1 MYKVSHFLG
10 EDQFGPR
17 VIPLFGPADSY
28 FEKTAAATLLTPV
41 VRYIESLKPTNGSQY
56 VLVNAMGAT
65 EYYGSNINGDAF
77 SEASLIHR
85 PDDWR
90 DDPVLDRIRGKEW
103 PYGFPTFYD
112 AHPFAHHRNKDPKR
126 AFGEVELA
134 AWNDHMHRVELVCRI
149 DKDKCEQFGGV
160 PVWDRISAGQF
171 PDVSM
176 GCFPAG
182 SLVTMVDG
190 TRRPIED
197 VVDGDVVLT
206 HRGRGRRVTALH
218 RRHYSGELYTIKFE
232 AHRTLR
238 CTRQHP
244 LYVVSED
251 EVKERDDH
259 ANLRWCTDQKI
270 HPDWV
275 HAECLRITHYGLAPV
290 PYEER
295 LFDMPYDRASAFA
308 RLLGYYLAEGHLLR
322 NKSGKL
328 CGIELTTNKNDP
340 IHDEID
346 NLCRVFGTKNMPSS
360 HGRVNSEEA
369 IGIYIFDE
377 HLARLCSEHAG
388 SYSDKKRLSE
398 TVMFWP
404 KDLQFQLLGAYANGD
419 GCGPD
424 EGSLKFSTAS
434 VDLSWQLM
442 VLLARKGIPASHSVL
457 RHKDTGRSSK
467 DTTEYVVH
475 VGKQWSSA
483 FSIVCAKVKSSEVLK
498 SKHSRIFALQ
508 HNTNDMFVVTPV
520 RDIVSMPVEMD
531 VFNLEVEEDE
541 SYVVEGLAVHNC
553 KVPFDTCFPA
563 GTLVRTE
570 TGNKPIEQVVVGE
583 KVLAD
588 GGLYLPVTAVM
599 RRQADDLMQIV
610 ASGLPEITPTSNHP
624 FLIVRREEVRACKG
638 TANGRRCRHTP
649 DKSNTMLC
657 RRCGAELRFSMT
669 WTAASEVRPGDYMV
683 VPAQTPSSRVDIAL
697 PRARMLGYYLGDG
710 YIIKQRTGKKKDG
723 EYRDMGVGFSVGS
736 SEQEHLRRLLGT
748 LAEAGL
754 QNEPGVYDAG
764 CERKAH
770 IVSVYDQEAAVWL
783 QEMGGRGSYG
793 KRLAEDVFD
802 WPLEAKLELVGGY
815 IDTDGSFDDKGQVR
829 IASVNRGLLL
839 DVQRLLLQERITAT
853 VCFAGTSSGYEGGSD
868 CWYLVLSATQAQRFL
883 GRSVKVEPRELV
895 WESPQSFFW
904 EGYWLTPVKSVEE
917 LDVEREVYN
926 LSVDKLEQYVAEGR
940 VVHNCSICLDWKLYR
955 EAAATFDKAKHK
967 HPGMA
972 ILEFHKKLKE
982 KNGTGIRGL
991 SITRKDYCEHAAK
1004 QMNRILKDGRKV
1016 WVYNDYPRFFDISF
1030 VFIGADKTAKMM
1042 LKIAEGGVV
1051 YSIPSAKV
1059 AEDMGYTELW
1069 HPESSTRERMEK
1081 AASAEDEWLKM
1092 AFLGKNARLAKRS
1105 EIVKDVVPDYYKG
1118 KAVELA
1124 TSNEKDLPKDL
1135 LDSVATSSPLEN
1147 ILSTSGSL
1155 GMVLRPRE
1163 FQRIVLVQIGR
1174 KDMADDLDKK
1184 NITFPKT
1191 DEKSE
1196 VPMGPQ
1202 FFSKLL
1208 AGLLR
1213 PFFEG
1218 RSALA
1223 PALEGRLVMS
1233 TDKDENK
1240 KTKTSSQES
1249 ELLHKIGSA
1258 YNGYRSSLMD
1268 LVAHAQPMIGSATD
1282 PSDDL
1287 HKVASSPVDEVFTP
1301 LSVAY
1306 LQEAFWNEVP
1316 VSGNGVKTA

>member
-28 FEKTAAATLLTPV
+28 FEKTAAPTLLTPV

-77 SEASLIHR
+77 SEASLIHK

-134 AWNDHMHRVELVCRI
+134 AWHDHMHRVELVCRI

-176 GCFPAG
+176 GC
-182 SLVTMVDG
+182 
-190 TRRPIED
+190 
-197 VVDGDVVLT
+197 
-206 HRGRGRRVTALH
+206 
-218 RRHYSGELYTIKFE
+218 
-232 AHRTLR
+232 
-238 CTRQHP
+238 
-244 LYVVSED
+244 
-251 EVKERDDH
+251 
-259 ANLRWCTDQKI
+259 
-270 HPDWV
+270 
-275 HAECLRITHYGLAPV
+275 
-290 PYEER
+290 
-295 LFDMPYDRASAFA
+295 
-308 RLLGYYLAEGHLLR
+308 
-322 NKSGKL
+322 
-328 CGIELTTNKNDP
+328 
-340 IHDEID
+340 
-346 NLCRVFGTKNMPSS
+346 
-360 HGRVNSEEA
+360 
-369 IGIYIFDE
+369 
-377 HLARLCSEHAG
+377 
-388 SYSDKKRLSE
+388 
-398 TVMFWP
+398 
-404 KDLQFQLLGAYANGD
+404 
-419 GCGPD
+419 
-424 EGSLKFSTAS
+424 
-434 VDLSWQLM
+434 
-442 VLLARKGIPASHSVL
+442 
-457 RHKDTGRSSK
+457 
-467 DTTEYVVH
+467 
-475 VGKQWSSA
+475 
-483 FSIVCAKVKSSEVLK
+483 
-498 SKHSRIFALQ
+498 
-508 HNTNDMFVVTPV
+508 
-520 RDIVSMPVEMD
+520 
-531 VFNLEVEEDE
+531 
-541 SYVVEGLAVHNC
+541 
-553 KVPFDTCFPA
+553 KVPFDT
-563 GTLVRTE
+563 
-570 TGNKPIEQVVVGE
+570 
-583 KVLAD
+583 
-588 GGLYLPVTAVM
+588 
-599 RRQADDLMQIV
+599 
-610 ASGLPEITPTSNHP
+610 
-624 FLIVRREEVRACKG
+624 
-638 TANGRRCRHTP
+638 
-649 DKSNTMLC
+649 
-657 RRCGAELRFSMT
+657 
-669 WTAASEVRPGDYMV
+669 
-683 VPAQTPSSRVDIAL
+683 
-697 PRARMLGYYLGDG
+697 
-710 YIIKQRTGKKKDG
+710 
-723 EYRDMGVGFSVGS
+723 
-736 SEQEHLRRLLGT
+736 
-748 LAEAGL
+748 
-754 QNEPGVYDAG
+754 
-764 CERKAH
+764 
-770 IVSVYDQEAAVWL
+770 
-783 QEMGGRGSYG
+783 
-793 KRLAEDVFD
+793 
-802 WPLEAKLELVGGY
+802 
-815 IDTDGSFDDKGQVR
+815 
-829 IASVNRGLLL
+829 
-839 DVQRLLLQERITAT
+839 
-853 VCFAGTSSGYEGGSD
+853 
-868 CWYLVLSATQAQRFL
+868 
-883 GRSVKVEPRELV
+883 
-895 WESPQSFFW
+895 
-904 EGYWLTPVKSVEE
+904 
-917 LDVEREVYN
+917 
-926 LSVDKLEQYVAEGR
+926 
-940 VVHNCSICLDWKLYR
+940 CSICLDWKLYR

-991 SITRKDYCEHAAK
+991 SITRKDYCEHASK

-1059 AEDMGYTELW
+1059 AEDMGYVELW

-1135 LDSVATSSPLEN
+1135 LDSVASSSPLEN

>member
-1 MYKVSHFLG
+1 VYKVSHFLG

-28 FEKTAAATLLTPV
+28 FEKTAAPTLLTPV
-41 VRYIESLKPTNGSQY
+41 VRYIERLKPTNGSQY

-134 AWNDHMHRVELVCRI
+134 AWHDHMHRVELVCRI

-176 GCFPAG
+176 GCFTAG
-182 SLVTMVDG
+182 TLVTMADG
-190 TRRPIED
+190 TRRPIESIS
-197 VVDGDVVLT
+197 VGDCVLT
-206 HRGRGRRVTALH
+206 HRGRARAVKEVH
-218 RRHYSGELYTIKFE
+218 RRPYAGTLYSIKAE
-232 AHRTLR
+232 AHQTIR

-244 LYVVSED
+244 FYAVTESA
-251 EVKERDDH
+251 VKEKDYH
-259 ANLRWCTDQKI
+259 ANLRWCVDKRI
-270 HPDWV
+270 RPSWA
-275 HAECLRITHYGLAPV
+275 HAECLDLDTYLLEPV
-290 PYEER
+290 PCSER
-295 LFDMPYDRASAFA
+295 SLSMDPSRARAFA

-322 NKSGKL
+322 NKAGKL
-328 CGIELTTNKNDP
+328 CGIELTTHNDDP
-340 IHDEID
+340 VHAEID
-346 NLCRVFGTKNMPSS
+346 QLCVKFGTKNPPSV
-360 HGRVNSEEA
+360 HARANSENST
-369 IGIYIFDE
+369 GIYVFDAE
-377 HLARLCSEHAG
+377 LAELCQEHAG
-388 SYSDKKRLSE
+388 SYSDKKKLSE
-398 TVMFWP
+398 TVMNWQ
-404 KDLQFQLLGAYANGD
+404 KDLQFEMLGAYANGD
-419 GCGPD
+419 GCGPA
-424 EGSLKFSTAS
+424 EGSLKFSTSS
-434 VDLSWQLM
+434 VDLSWQLLQ
-442 VLLARKGIPASHSVL
+442 LLSRKGMPASHGVL
-457 RHKDTGRSSK
+457 HHSATGLSQLP
-467 DTTEYVVH
+467 TTEYVVH
-475 VGKQWSSA
+475 VGKQWSSV
-483 FSIVCAKVKSSEVLK
+483 FSTVCAKVKPSEVLK
-498 SKHSRIFALQ
+498 SKHSRIFAIEQ
-508 HNTNDMFVVTPV
+508 DTDDMFVVTPI
-520 RDIVSMPVEMD
+520 RDITAFYAEVE
-531 VFNLEVEEDE
+531 VYNLEVEEDE

-553 KVPFDTCFPA
+553 KVPFDT
-563 GTLVRTE
+563 
-570 TGNKPIEQVVVGE
+570 
-583 KVLAD
+583 
-588 GGLYLPVTAVM
+588 
-599 RRQADDLMQIV
+599 
-610 ASGLPEITPTSNHP
+610 
-624 FLIVRREEVRACKG
+624 
-638 TANGRRCRHTP
+638 
-649 DKSNTMLC
+649 
-657 RRCGAELRFSMT
+657 
-669 WTAASEVRPGDYMV
+669 
-683 VPAQTPSSRVDIAL
+683 
-697 PRARMLGYYLGDG
+697 
-710 YIIKQRTGKKKDG
+710 
-723 EYRDMGVGFSVGS
+723 
-736 SEQEHLRRLLGT
+736 
-748 LAEAGL
+748 
-754 QNEPGVYDAG
+754 
-764 CERKAH
+764 
-770 IVSVYDQEAAVWL
+770 
-783 QEMGGRGSYG
+783 
-793 KRLAEDVFD
+793 
-802 WPLEAKLELVGGY
+802 
-815 IDTDGSFDDKGQVR
+815 
-829 IASVNRGLLL
+829 
-839 DVQRLLLQERITAT
+839 
-853 VCFAGTSSGYEGGSD
+853 
-868 CWYLVLSATQAQRFL
+868 
-883 GRSVKVEPRELV
+883 
-895 WESPQSFFW
+895 
-904 EGYWLTPVKSVEE
+904 
-917 LDVEREVYN
+917 
-926 LSVDKLEQYVAEGR
+926 
-940 VVHNCSICLDWKLYR
+940 CSICLDWKLYR